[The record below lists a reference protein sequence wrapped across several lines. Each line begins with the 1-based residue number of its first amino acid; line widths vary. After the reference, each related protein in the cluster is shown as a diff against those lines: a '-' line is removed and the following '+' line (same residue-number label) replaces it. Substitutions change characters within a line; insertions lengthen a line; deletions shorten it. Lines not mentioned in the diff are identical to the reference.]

1 MGSRSYNLG
10 KRKSAQDE
18 TRERIVRATMAVH
31 DAKGV
36 VATSYVDIAEKAG
49 VGAATVY
56 RHFPTL
62 GDLVMVCGV
71 HVWQEMQP
79 FVPDALPALPED
91 AQTLEQ
97 RLAWLCGELDAFYRR
112 GGFRL
117 AVAHAERSQVPEL
130 EQFMR
135 AVEAGI
141 EALAGRALGCAPG
154 VPIQRTVVA
163 LTRLPVW
170 NSLRISGLLEEGLE
184 LWVAV
189 VKRGAELSDEPGV
202 G

>member
-1 MGSRSYNLG
+1 MGSRGYNLG

-18 TRERIVRATMAVH
+18 TRERIVKATMAVH

-56 RHFPTL
+56 RHFPKL
-62 GDLVMVCGV
+62 GDLVMACGV

-79 FVPDALPALPED
+79 FVPDALPALPAD
-91 AQTLEQ
+91 LLTLEQ
-97 RLAWLCGELDAFYRR
+97 RLEWLCGELDAFYRR
-112 GGFRL
+112 GGIRL
-117 AVAHAERSQVPEL
+117 VIAHAERSRVPEL
-130 EQFMR
+130 EQFMG

-141 EALAGRALGCAPG
+141 EALVGLALGCAPG
-154 VPIQRTVVA
+154 APAQRTVVA
-163 LTRLPVW
+163 LTRMPVW
-170 NSLRISGLLEEGLE
+170 HSLMTSGLLEEGLG

-189 VKRGAELSDEPGV
+189 VKRGAEVADEAEAG
-202 G
+202 